1 MGGVVMIYEVRQT
14 TRYTYDLPVT
24 SARQVIRLTPA
35 HGGGQERKSYHLALS
50 LQPDEQTTDVDFFG
64 NRTTYLTFSEPFTKL
79 DITTTSIVSVDR
91 PPPPMAAL
99 TPAWTEIAEA
109 ALAARDLSPRSP
121 VHMLYASRK
130 VPLLP
135 ALTAYG
141 ARSFPAPYTP
151 VLSGAL
157 DLMARIKADFAYDPE
172 ATDVTTPVAEAF
184 EKRRGVCQ
192 DFAHIMISALR
203 GLGLPA
209 AYVSG
214 YLRTLPPPGKPRLE
228 GADATHAWVEV
239 WCGEATGWV
248 ALDPTNAMVA
258 GQDHIV
264 IAIGRDYAD
273 VAPVDGVI
281 VTAGGHGLDVMVD
294 VIPLTEVGKRVKL
307 GKR

>member
-1 MGGVVMIYEVRQT
+1 MIFEVRQT
-14 TRYTYDLPVT
+14 TRYAYDFPVT

-35 HGGGQERKSYHLALS
+35 QGGGQECKSFKLATS
-50 LQPDEQTTDVDFFG
+50 LEPDEQSTDIDFFG
-64 NRTTYLTFSEPFTKL
+64 NETIYLAFSKVFTKL
-79 DITTTSIVSVDR
+79 DITTTSVVSVDR

-99 TPAWTEIAEA
+99 TPAWTSIAEA
-109 ALAARDLSPRSP
+109 AIAARDLGPRSP
-121 VHMLYASRK
+121 VHMLYQSRK

-141 ARSFPAPYTP
+141 ARSFPTASTP
-151 VLSGAL
+151 ILTGAL
-157 DLMARIKADFAYDPE
+157 DLMTRIKADFAYDPE
-172 ATDVTTPVAEAF
+172 ATDVTTPVGEAF

-192 DFAHIMISALR
+192 DFAHIMIAGLR

-258 GQDHIV
+258 GGDHIV
-264 IAIGRDYAD
+264 IATGRDYAD

-281 VTAGGHGLDVMVD
+281 MTTGGHSLKVMVD
-294 VIPLTEVGKRVKL
+294 VIPLTEIGRRERPMKTALK
-307 GKR
+307 